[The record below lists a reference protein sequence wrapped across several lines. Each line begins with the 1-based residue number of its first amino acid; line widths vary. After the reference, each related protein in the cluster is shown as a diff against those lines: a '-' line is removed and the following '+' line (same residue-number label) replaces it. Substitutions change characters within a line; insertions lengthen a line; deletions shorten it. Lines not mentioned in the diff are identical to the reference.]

1 MYSTRRQ
8 QPAISPNPSH
18 SIGNHQDG
26 KATIDPRAITH
37 LSERTE
43 RESLRNMP
51 VKNKLAGLR
60 LPLVLCLLFA
70 LAASPVRA
78 EDPLLNGRS
87 GRDLLLKHFRPRPA
101 LKVAAHH
108 ITRARF
114 PVVDVHTHF
123 RYKRRN
129 LRDGLAAYVDLMDR
143 HNIAICASLDGKLGE
158 DFAEHRAELWKQHR
172 DRFVIFVNIDFQ
184 GDGNKDDPA
193 SWDCQRP
200 DFARRVAQQLSQA
213 HKQGASGLKLFKQFG
228 LGYRNPD
235 GSLIAIDDLRWD
247 PIWKACGE
255 LGLPVLLHVADPAA
269 FFDPIDETNERW
281 EELHRHPEWSFPS
294 DKFPSREEL
303 LEARNRVIARHPQ
316 TKFIGAHMAN
326 NPEDLAKVA
335 HWLESYPNLYVEIAS
350 RIGELGRQPYTA
362 RKFFIAY
369 ADRILFGTDGPW
381 PETRVSLYWR
391 FLETFDEYFP
401 YSEKPFPPQGFWRIY
416 GIGLPDA
423 VARKIYSENAA
434 RIIPGVAERLQQR
447 GKR

>member
-1 MYSTRRQ
+1 MYPTRRQ

-26 KATIDPRAITH
+26 KATIDPQAITH

-70 LAASPVRA
+70 LAASTVRA